1 MVCRSFFFFFSPSLF
16 LWPLSL
22 SASPLP
28 SLAYIARAQSQ
39 LTIKLAGISWGVIQT
54 LAATY
59 AAEVVPSIIRACL
72 LSNVNMCWVIGQLL
86 GTGILRALIH
96 NNSEWSYRIPFALQ
110 WAWAIPLLVGI
121 CFAPESPCKSSSIPS
136 LNNANMSP
144 RVVDPT

>member
-1 MVCRSFFFFFSPSLF
+1 M
-16 LWPLSL
+16 
-22 SASPLP
+22 
-28 SLAYIARAQSQ
+28 AQSQ

-121 CFAPESPCKSSSIPS
+121 CFAPESPCKASSIPS
-136 LNNANMSP
+136 LNSTNMSP